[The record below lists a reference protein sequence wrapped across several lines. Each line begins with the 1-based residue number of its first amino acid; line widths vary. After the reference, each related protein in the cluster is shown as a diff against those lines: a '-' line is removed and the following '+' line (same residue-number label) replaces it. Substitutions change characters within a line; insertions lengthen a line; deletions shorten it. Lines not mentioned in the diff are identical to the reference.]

1 MYEHVNELAA
11 GGLTDAA
18 RVANAVKRWPSVIV
32 MYFPGVDQIGHEEG
46 SDSHHYGE
54 AMRDLDVQV
63 GRILNFLQQ
72 ANVDLQTYSVLVTDH
87 SHVPTHGSRQVDLLS
102 WFKHHRKLKI
112 HSARI
117 MGDDYADRLR
127 ELDGDDAVLVDG
139 SYRRVVLYLRGAE
152 GWFKSATRKE
162 ILDVLRIDQPEQKMW
177 EVPGIGL
184 VCIRDGENRVE
195 IFSSR
200 GEAVAERRKESDD
213 SVSYRLET
221 VAHGTGVGDPLWY
234 QESESVRKFM
244 SAGWHSSRDWLAA
257 TAETK
262 YPDFVPQIVEY
273 FDSRRSGDILVFSD
287 EGWFFAG
294 CEKGEHGS
302 ALSRDMHIPMF
313 FSGPDLPKGGR
324 ISYARLVDV
333 MPTMVDLLGESER
346 LKEIPPI
353 DGRSLAAQL
362 RSAKVASPP

>member
-1 MYEHVNELAA
+1 
-11 GGLTDAA
+11 
-18 RVANAVKRWPSVIV
+18 
-32 MYFPGVDQIGHEEG
+32 
-46 SDSHHYGE
+46 
-54 AMRDLDVQV
+54 
-63 GRILNFLQQ
+63 
-72 ANVDLQTYSVLVTDH
+72 
-87 SHVPTHGSRQVDLLS
+87 
-102 WFKHHRKLKI
+102 
-112 HSARI
+112 
-117 MGDDYADRLR
+117 
-127 ELDGDDAVLVDG
+127 
-139 SYRRVVLYLRGAE
+139 
-152 GWFKSATRKE
+152 
-162 ILDVLRIDQPEQKMW
+162 
-177 EVPGIGL
+177 
-184 VCIRDGENRVE
+184 
-195 IFSSR
+195 
-200 GEAVAERRKESDD
+200 
-213 SVSYRLET
+213 
-221 VAHGTGVGDPLWY
+221 VGDPLWY